1 MRSFC
6 LLSCGVLACCLF
18 GGCMTAPV
26 VPPIGWIYTEYKAP
40 LDVDAQSN
48 PVGPKSG
55 ESSMRCILGLVSVG
69 DASLESAIKDGGIK
83 RVDAIDYR
91 YKNIVF
97 GIVQRYTTIVHGE

>member
-48 PVGPKSG
+48 PVGPKNG

-69 DASLESAIKDGGIK
+69 DASLEAAIKDGGIK

-91 YKNIVF
+91 YENIVF